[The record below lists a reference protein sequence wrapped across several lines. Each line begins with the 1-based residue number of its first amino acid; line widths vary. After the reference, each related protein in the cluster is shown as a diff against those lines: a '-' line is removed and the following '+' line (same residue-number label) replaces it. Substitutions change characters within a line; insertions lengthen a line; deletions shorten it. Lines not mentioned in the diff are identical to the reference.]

1 MKRDKKNILLIEDN
15 HGDARLIREM
25 LKISEYK
32 DAYIH
37 WFENLSDAANY
48 LSYNSPDVVLADLTL
63 PDSEGL
69 NAVTSLLSA
78 NPDILIIVLTGI
90 NDVEL
95 AARAIQIGAQD
106 YLSKNRIDD
115 QVLSRS
121 IRYAIERKKHESAL
135 RESEEK
141 YRLIVNTMSEG
152 IIWTDN
158 NDVIQFVNKQVC
170 DIYGYSREELLGKT
184 GYKILEHP
192 DYRNVVIDK
201 TRSRL
206 AGISDSFEVKGLKK
220 SGEVIWV
227 RINGSPIY
235 NNIKKVVGSV
245 GIVSDV
251 TEKKLAEEKLV
262 ESENR
267 YRRFFEED
275 LSGDY
280 ITSSDG
286 KILFCNDAL
295 AKILK
300 YDSKDDLLTHNA
312 SEFYFDQTDRKLFID
327 ELKSKKK
334 IANRESNLKASDGS
348 SITVIQNATA
358 SFDNKGELTQVIGYM
373 FDITKRKQAEERQKL
388 FAVILEHLN
397 RQNEWANLIRDILA
411 EIKSFTGFDAVG
423 IRLMDGSD
431 YPYYIQDGFAEAFIK
446 KENFLCA
453 KGKDGSFVK
462 NEFGLPVLEC
472 TCGLVLSG
480 KTDISKPFFTEGGS
494 FWTNQSSDLLTLLPN
509 EDPRTNPRNN
519 CIHSGYMSVALI
531 PIHSGDEV
539 IGLLQLN
546 DKQSARFTLDLI
558 HFFEKIASAIGIAFK
573 RMLSEELIK
582 QSEERYRE
590 VVEEAVEN
598 IFTTDNEG
606 FFTYANPSALKLSGY
621 SLEELKKYKFSDL
634 VIPEYKKRVAI
645 TYYRQFLER
654 ESVTY
659 TEYPFLTKSGEVKWF
674 GQNARLITD
683 NGDVKGFYIIAR
695 DITERIIAEQELE
708 KSEEFLSRMIE
719 SSNDCIKTID
729 LNGNLLS
736 MSKGGQTLLEIEDV
750 TAYINKS
757 WVNFWKGQDYND
769 AIQAIEYAKN
779 GKVGIFSGYC
789 ETEKGKPKW
798 WEVSITPI
806 LDEFGKIENLLAIS
820 RDITERK
827 RTESEILKLSQA
839 VEQSPVSIIIT
850 DLMGNI
856 EYVNTKFVELTG
868 YARNEV
874 AGKNPRILQ
883 SGELTREEYKKLWDT
898 ILSGKTWF
906 GEFHNKKKNGELY
919 WEFASISPIVNA
931 SGEITHYLAVKEDIT
946 ERKQV
951 EEALQRLNLA
961 IKNTGEVIFLTDKEG
976 VITFINP
983 EFTKMYGYTDEEVVG
998 KATPRIINSGL
1009 YPKDY
1014 YEQFWNTLLNRQSVS
1029 AQQYQNKSKDGKI
1042 IDIEG
1047 SADPIFDDKGDIIG
1061 FLGIQRDITERK
1073 RSEQELIKAKEH
1085 AEESDRLKSAFLANM
1100 SHEIRTP
1107 MNGILGFTELLL
1119 NPDLNSEE
1127 KETYIN
1133 IVHKSGQRMLNTVN
1147 DIVAISKIEAGL
1159 VMINNKE
1166 IDLNEAV
1173 NELARFFQPEAE
1185 KKGLELSIEML
1196 LPDAKKHLLT
1206 DRGKLDSI
1214 ITNLIKNAIKY
1225 TDSGT
1230 IKVGCRQKGSEVEFY
1245 VKDTGIGIPAHRQE
1259 AVFNRFEQADIADTR
1274 AFQGSGLGLAIA
1286 KSYVEMLGG
1295 KIRLESREGSG
1306 STFYFTLPAKS
1317 DSAETQTADKKISLN
1332 EKTIPKVKGLK
1343 ILIAEDDEP
1352 SRKYL
1357 SFVVNHFSAVILEA
1371 ETGIKTIELCR
1382 QHPDI
1387 DLVLM
1392 DVQMPGLD
1400 GYEAALRIREFN
1412 KEVIIIAQTA
1422 FALKGDREKAIGAG
1436 CNDYIAKPVKK
1447 DNLLALMQKYFNK

>member
-1 MKRDKKNILLIEDN
+1 MKTHHILLVEDN
-15 HGDARLIREM
+15 PGDARLIREM

-32 DAYIH
+32 DAKIH
-37 WFENLSDAANY
+37 WVENISDATNY

-121 IRYAIERKKHESAL
+121 IRYAVERKKHVSAL

-141 YRLIVNTMSEG
+141 YRLIVNTMGEG

-158 NDVIQFVNKQVC
+158 DDVIQYVNKQVC

-184 GYKILEHP
+184 AYKILEHP
-192 DYRNVVIDK
+192 DYRNVVIEK
-201 TRSRL
+201 NRFRL
-206 AGISDSFEVKGLKK
+206 AGISDSYEVKGLKK

-235 NNIKKVVGSV
+235 NNREKVVGSV
-245 GIVSDV
+245 GIVSDI
-251 TEKKLAEEKLV
+251 TEKKLVEEKLV
-262 ESENR
+262 ESEKR

-275 LSGDY
+275 LTGDY
-280 ITSSDG
+280 ITSPGG

-312 SEFYFDQTDRKLFID
+312 SEFYIDQTDRKLFID
-327 ELKSKKK
+327 EIKSKKK

-348 SITVIQNATA
+348 SVTVIQNATG

-423 IRLMDGSD
+423 IRLKDGSD
-431 YPYYIQDGFAEAFIK
+431 FPYYIQDGFAEAFIK
-446 KENFLCA
+446 EENFLCA
-453 KGKDGSFVK
+453 KGKDRFVVK
-462 NEFGLPVLEC
+462 NESGLPVLEC

-494 FWTNQSSDLLTLLPN
+494 FWTNQSSDLLSLLPN

-531 PIHSGDEV
+531 PIHSGDEI

-546 DKQSARFTLDLI
+546 DKQSAGFTLDLI
-558 HFFEKIASAIGIAFK
+558 HFFEKIASAIGIAYY
-573 RMLSEELIK
+573 RMQSEKLIK

-634 VIPEYKKRVAI
+634 VTPEYKKRVAI
-645 TYYRQFLER
+645 SYYRQFLER

-674 GQNARLITD
+674 GQNGRLITD

-695 DITERIIAEQELE
+695 DITEIIIAKQELE
-708 KSEEFLSRMIE
+708 KLHLQNELILKSAGEGILGIDIHDKITFVNPTAARFLGYQAEELIGMNSHITFHHTRADGSNFPDQECQI
-719 SSNDCIKTID
+719 SSVYEKGEIFYSKND
-729 LNGNLLS
+729 L
-736 MSKGGQTLLEIEDV
+736 
-750 TAYINKS
+750 
-757 WVNFWKGQDYND
+757 FWKKEGTSFPV
-769 AIQAIEYAKN
+769 EYIA
-779 GKVGIFSGYC
+779 
-789 ETEKGKPKW
+789 
-798 WEVSITPI
+798 TPI
-806 LDEFGKIENLLAIS
+806 YENGVLTGAVLMFNDIS
-820 RDITERK
+820 ERLQA
-827 RTESEILKLSQA
+827 ESEILKLSQA

-850 DLMGNI
+850 DLKGNM
-856 EYVNTKFVELTG
+856 EYVNTKLLEITG
-868 YARNEV
+868 YAKEELI
-874 AGKNPRILQ
+874 GKNPRIFS
-883 SGELTREEYKKLWDT
+883 SGEKPKEEYRQLWSA
-898 ILSGKTWF
+898 ILAGSEWF

-919 WEFASISPIVNA
+919 WEFASISPIIDA
-931 SGEITHYLAVKEDIT
+931 AGKITHYLAVKEDIT
-946 ERKQV
+946 ERKIN
-951 EEALQRLNLA
+951 EE
-961 IKNTGEVIFLTDKEG
+961 
-976 VITFINP
+976 
-983 EFTKMYGYTDEEVVG
+983 
-998 KATPRIINSGL
+998 
-1009 YPKDY
+1009 
-1014 YEQFWNTLLNRQSVS
+1014 
-1029 AQQYQNKSKDGKI
+1029 
-1042 IDIEG
+1042 
-1047 SADPIFDDKGDIIG
+1047 
-1061 FLGIQRDITERK
+1061 
-1073 RSEQELIKAKEH
+1073 ELIKAKEK

-1147 DIVAISKIEAGL
+1147 DIVEISKIEAGL
-1159 VMINNKE
+1159 VMISNKE

-1173 NELARFFQPEAE
+1173 NELAWFFLPEAE

-1196 LPDAKKHLLT
+1196 LPEAKKHLPT

-1214 ITNLIKNAIKY
+1214 ITNLIKNAVKY

-1245 VKDTGIGIPAHRQE
+1245 VKDTGIGIPAHRHE

-1295 KIRLESREGSG
+1295 KIRLESREGFG

-1317 DSAETQTADKKISLN
+1317 DSAETQTADKKISQN

-1436 CNDYIAKPVKK
+1436 CNDYIAKPIKRG
-1447 DNLLALMQKYFNK
+1447 DLLEIIQKHFNNKM